1 MADDIADAHF
11 LLDELS
17 KTECTVTI
25 APNEPWGEVRV
36 LPSLRDA
43 ARFARDQMKEAKA
56 VEIIAHTQDGDEAI
70 TGKMLAAVISEA

>member
-25 APNEPWGEVRV
+25 AANEPWGEVRV
-36 LPSLRDA
+36 DLRSGTLLVLPGIR
-43 ARFARDQMKEAKA
+43 
-56 VEIIAHTQDGDEAI
+56 
-70 TGKMLAAVISEA
+70 